1 MSNGPDASARL
12 EAWATAI
19 ASASAPHE
27 TDYAVHTALTYAR
40 GGRGRRA
47 LVRRAPS
54 VTAGSGGELVTTV
67 LPALWDALAASCEL
81 LKTAL
86 GSPVVANGVSTA
98 TLLLAVHR
106 RRDGAPPAEGTG
118 GSAPAEGTGGSA
130 PAEPATGGGEL
141 LVLARAVAEV
151 SRRLQAHGMD
161 PAAAD
166 QAAASAV
173 AALHA
178 GRDEG
183 AGAFLDLLAGE
194 GRDASGERSAGTP
207 RTGLRRL
214 AARVPGL
221 RRSARARG
229 RSR

>member
-1 MSNGPDASARL
+1 MSNGHDGAPALL

-19 ASASAPHE
+19 ASASAPYE
-27 TDYAVHTALTYAR
+27 TDFAVHTALTCAR

-54 VTAGSGGELVTTV
+54 VTAGSGGELVTAV

-81 LKTAL
+81 LKSAL
-86 GSPVVANGVSTA
+86 GSPVIANGVSTA
-98 TLLLAVHR
+98 TLLLAVRR

-118 GSAPAEGTGGSA
+118 GSAPAEPETGGD
-130 PAEPATGGGEL
+130 EL

-151 SRRLQAHGMD
+151 SRRLQANGMG
-161 PAAAD
+161 PEVAD

-194 GRDASGERSAGTP
+194 GREDASGEGSSGVP

-221 RRSARARG
+221 RRSAGARD

>member
-1 MSNGPDASARL
+1 MSNGPDAPARL

-27 TDYAVHTALTYAR
+27 TDFAVHTALTYAR

-67 LPALWDALAASCEL
+67 LPALWDALAASGEL
-81 LKTAL
+81 LKSAL

-118 GSAPAEGTGGSA
+118 GSAPAEPAAGGD
-130 PAEPATGGGEL
+130 EL

-183 AGAFLDLLAGE
+183 AGVFLDLLAGE
-194 GRDASGERSAGTP
+194 GRDDASGGRSAGAP

>member
-27 TDYAVHTALTYAR
+27 TDFAVHTALTYAR

-81 LKTAL
+81 LKSAL

-106 RRDGAPPAEGTG
+106 RRDGAP
-118 GSAPAEGTGGSA
+118 PAEGTGGSA

-229 RSR
+229 R

>member
-1 MSNGPDASARL
+1 MSNGPDDPPARL

-27 TDYAVHTALTYAR
+27 TDFAVHTALTYAR

-81 LKTAL
+81 LKSAL
-86 GSPVVANGVSTA
+86 GSPVVANGVSAA

-106 RRDGAPPAEGTG
+106 RRDGAPPAEGTD
-118 GSAPAEGTGGSA
+118 GSA
-130 PAEPATGGGEL
+130 PAEPGPATGGDEL
-141 LVLARAVAEV
+141 LVLTRAVAEV

-161 PAAAD
+161 PASAD
-166 QAAASAV
+166 QAAASSV

-194 GRDASGERSAGTP
+194 SQDDAPGEDSAGAP

>member
-1 MSNGPDASARL
+1 MSNGHDGAPALL

-19 ASASAPHE
+19 ASASAPYE
-27 TDYAVHTALTYAR
+27 ADFAVHTALTCAR

-54 VTAGSGGELVTTV
+54 VTAGSGGELVTAV

-81 LKTAL
+81 LKSAL

-98 TLLLAVHR
+98 TLLLAVRR

-118 GSAPAEGTGGSA
+118 GSAPAE
-130 PAEPATGGGEL
+130 PATGGDEL

-151 SRRLQAHGMD
+151 SRRLQANGMG
-161 PAAAD
+161 PEVAD

-194 GRDASGERSAGTP
+194 GRDDASGEGSSGVP

-221 RRSARARG
+221 RRSAGARD

>member
-1 MSNGPDASARL
+1 MSNGHDSAPDVL
-12 EAWATAI
+12 ERWAATI

-27 TDYAVHTALTYAR
+27 TDFAVHTALTFAR

-54 VTAGSGGELVTTV
+54 VTAGSGGELVTAV

-81 LKTAL
+81 LKSAL
-86 GSPVVANGVSTA
+86 GSPVVANGVSA
-98 TLLLAVHR
+98 AGLLLAVRR
-106 RRDGAPPAEGTG
+106 RRDGAPPAGGTG
-118 GSAPAEGTGGSA
+118 GSAPVD
-130 PAEPATGGGEL
+130 PNPATGGDEL
-141 LVLARAVAEV
+141 WLLARAVAEV

-161 PAAAD
+161 PAVAD

-194 GRDASGERSAGTP
+194 GRDEASGDRPAGAQ

-214 AARVPGL
+214 AARVTGL

>member
-27 TDYAVHTALTYAR
+27 TDFAVHTALTYAR

-81 LKTAL
+81 LRTAL

-106 RRDGAPPAEGTG
+106 RRDGAP
-118 GSAPAEGTGGSA
+118 PAEGTGGSA

-183 AGAFLDLLAGE
+183 AGAFLGLLAGE

>member
-1 MSNGPDASARL
+1 MSNGPDAPARL
-12 EAWATAI
+12 ETWATAI

-27 TDYAVHTALTYAR
+27 TDFAVHTALTYAR

-67 LPALWDALAASCEL
+67 LPALWDALAASGEL
-81 LKTAL
+81 LKSAL

-106 RRDGAPPAEGTG
+106 RRDGAPPAD
-118 GSAPAEGTGGSA
+118 GTGGSA
-130 PAEPATGGGEL
+130 PAEPTAGGDEL

-183 AGAFLDLLAGE
+183 AGVFLDLLAGE
-194 GRDASGERSAGTP
+194 GRDDASGGRSAGVP